1 MKQFR
6 LAAQVMRWM
15 LTGFALTAMAAGQTW
30 AVQCKKD
37 NLCADVVV
45 LDDVV
50 SIDPNPMYEHEYVK
64 FVLWTLPEG
73 FVFVPKMDGVLFKT
87 AQSQFDYGE
96 VVDED
101 GHASKDKK
109 KRFRWQVKKWQ
120 GANLEFPYSIQFH
133 EMNGGDLGRQFFC
146 DPTIINTDSKFENRL
161 KPRGSNAAAVALK
174 CSITP

>member
-6 LAAQVMRWM
+6 LAAQVMGWI
-15 LTGFALTAMAAGQTW
+15 LTGLASTAMAAGQTW
-30 AVQCKKD
+30 ADKCKTD
-37 NLCADVVV
+37 SLCADVSVS
-45 LDDVV
+45 DDVV
-50 SIDPNPMYEHEYVK
+50 SIDPDPLYEHSYVK

-87 AQSQFDYGE
+87 AQSQFDNGE

-101 GHASKDKK
+101 GHVSNDKK
-109 KRFRWQVKKWQ
+109 KRFRWHVKKWQ
-120 GANLEFPYSIQFH
+120 RAKTEFPYSIQFH
-133 EMNGGDLGRQFFC
+133 EMNGSVLGRQFFC
-146 DPTIINTDSKFENRL
+146 DPTIINTDSKFESRL